1 MVLRKAERVL
11 PEPVGAAMRVSRPRR
26 MAGQPLA
33 WGGVTVS
40 KREVNQRFTAGWNV
54 SSTVLVLRGVRA
66 IRGAFDGVRPF
77 YAAQVAGRNAGMA
90 GVGLRRPIATRVALW
105 ESIATNWRKSVYCA
119 AVCNTRCKFAM
130 ELKEFLAKISFVGYL
145 RYNCNDI

>member
-40 KREVNQRFTAGWNV
+40 KREVNQRFTAGWNA
-54 SSTVLVLRGVRA
+54 SSTGLVFRRERA
-66 IRGAFDGVRPF
+66 IRGALVGARPF
-77 YAAQVAGRNAGMA
+77 YAAQAAGRNAGMA
-90 GVGLRRPIATRVALW
+90 VG
-105 ESIATNWRKSVYCA
+105 
-119 AVCNTRCKFAM
+119 
-130 ELKEFLAKISFVGYL
+130 G
-145 RYNCNDI
+145 